1 MDPTDNISVIAN
13 MSNVNYE
20 LDIPCDH
27 YTMAVKLKPEKVRSE
42 SRKISLKIR
51 LIGQK

>member
-1 MDPTDNISVIAN
+1 MNPTDNVSVVGN
-13 MSNVNYE
+13 TSNVNYE

-27 YTMAVKLKPEKVRSE
+27 YTMAVKLKSEKVRSE
-42 SRKISLKIR
+42 SRILSLKIR